1 MASFDKPQA
10 PAPWSTNPLLNSTD
24 QAPRFLRTQWDES
37 SARAF
42 GPWRVADKIEPTEGL
57 MSESALQE
65 PESAEPT
72 DAPTPSEETSAQ
84 DDTQTPWSETAL
96 DQLRDE
102 AYQRGL
108 LEGQAQIRTEFENE
122 RSKERE
128 LIRHLGIELRS
139 ISQDSQR
146 FFEPLKRLSLH
157 LAEQL
162 VRAEL
167 QLSGQ
172 AVHNL
177 IQACIQQLEPAGEPV
192 HVSVNPDDLKR
203 LVAMGESVT
212 KHLQLEA
219 DLQLRPGSVKVRVQD
234 SVVQDLIEHRL
245 EPLARRLLAQPE
257 AWMQKSSLSRDTV
270 EAMPADTP
278 RRDWQRPS
286 TQVVDVQD
294 VSEDY
299 PYKDK
304 YQAHDS
310 DRPDAFAPAK
320 AQAQAQDHHDPQ
332 APEMAP
338 PQALPEDLANDLPT
352 EFPNPPQT

>member
-10 PAPWSTNPLLNSTD
+10 PAPWSTDPLLNSTE
-24 QAPRFLRTQWDES
+24 QAPRFLRTQWDEA

-57 MSESALQE
+57 MAEAAMPAPAPDES
-65 PESAEPT
+65 T
-72 DAPTPSEETSAQ
+72 DAQTPSEEASEHDA
-84 DDTQTPWSETAL
+84 TQSQWSDTAL
-96 DQLRDE
+96 DQLRNE
-102 AYQRGL
+102 AYQLGL
-108 LEGQAQIRTEFENE
+108 LEGQAQVRTEFENE

-128 LIRHLGIELRS
+128 LVRHLGIELRS
-139 ISQDSQR
+139 IGQDSQR

-192 HVSVNPDDLKR
+192 HVSVNPEDLKR

-212 KHLQLEA
+212 KHMQLEA
-219 DLQLRPGSVKVRVQD
+219 DVQLRPGSVKVRVQD

-286 TQVVDVQD
+286 AQVVDVQD
-294 VSEDY
+294 ISE
-299 PYKDK
+299 
-304 YQAHDS
+304 ADS
-310 DRPDAFAPAK
+310 DSDADSEELLASAPA
-320 AQAQAQDHHDPQ
+320 QVQEHDTPE
-332 APEMAP
+332 APEMAQP
-338 PQALPEDLANDLPT
+338 HALPEDLASEPPT
-352 EFPNPPQT
+352 EFPTPPQP